1 MTTSARA
8 RAPRGAANPTPD
20 DAVLPVE
27 RAAAAYFALQAV
39 MGVVLWVGADAS
51 ATVRSWLELVPGRP
65 EVTDAFLPADVFVIV
80 TSALAAWGLW
90 RGRTWAMAPVLVTV
104 GGIVYPTVYL
114 VAWTATTDG
123 TGDVALGMMVV
134 ATTLC
139 CGAALLAWRAR
150 RR

>member
-1 MTTSARA
+1 
-8 RAPRGAANPTPD
+8 
-20 DAVLPVE
+20 
-27 RAAAAYFALQAV
+27 
-39 MGVVLWVGADAS
+39 
-51 ATVRSWLELVPGRP
+51 
-65 EVTDAFLPADVFVIV
+65 VFVIV

-114 VAWTATTDG
+114 IAWTATTDG
-123 TGDVALGMMVV
+123 TGDVALGIMVA

-150 RR
+150 RP

>member
-1 MTTSARA
+1 
-8 RAPRGAANPTPD
+8 
-20 DAVLPVE
+20 
-27 RAAAAYFALQAV
+27 
-39 MGVVLWVGADAS
+39 
-51 ATVRSWLELVPGRP
+51 
-65 EVTDAFLPADVFVIV
+65 
-80 TSALAAWGLW
+80 
-90 RGRTWAMAPVLVTV
+90 VLVTV